1 MNINMFDSVK
11 NWLHEFIRKRSKL
24 VVVQFE
30 PLQTENATLQ
40 FDPNSFF
47 IPESYLVRSSNVGVG
62 ISEILKKNKFSLLT
76 HTYIHTR
83 NYDVLQCTKTM
94 YYNVLD
100 MYKNTGN
107 NTKITYYYQAK
118 GFASGPQTP
127 QNLPPLTCSHD

>member
-30 PLQTENATLQ
+30 PLQTENETLQ

-76 HTYIHTR
+76 HTHIYSQLI
-83 NYDVLQCTKTM
+83 TM
-94 YYNVLD
+94 YYNVQKQCIT
-100 MYKNTGN
+100 MY
-107 NTKITYYYQAK
+107 
-118 GFASGPQTP
+118 
-127 QNLPPLTCSHD
+127 

>member
-1 MNINMFDSVK
+1 
-11 NWLHEFIRKRSKL
+11 
-24 VVVQFE
+24 
-30 PLQTENATLQ
+30 
-40 FDPNSFF
+40 
-47 IPESYLVRSSNVGVG
+47 
-62 ISEILKKNKFSLLT
+62 
-76 HTYIHTR
+76 
-83 NYDVLQCTKTM
+83 M